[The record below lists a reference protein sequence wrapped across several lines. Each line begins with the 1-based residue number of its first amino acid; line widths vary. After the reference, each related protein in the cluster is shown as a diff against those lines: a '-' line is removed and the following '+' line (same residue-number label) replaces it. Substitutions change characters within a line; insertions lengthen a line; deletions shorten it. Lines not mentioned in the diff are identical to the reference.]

1 VTVSYEAQLDIPAGT
16 NVVVVYDS
24 VPSTDGFSTIGVNGL
39 GEALPTYIRSDSC
52 GIADYTPY
60 AAIGFTDVAWV
71 MDYKTWDGGGT
82 PTCTGDLNLDG
93 EVNGADLTILLGS
106 WATSDPIADLNG
118 DGTVGGADLTIILSA
133 WGDCDTP

>member
-1 VTVSYEAQLDIPAGT
+1 
-16 NVVVVYDS
+16 
-24 VPSTDGFSTIGVNGL
+24 
-39 GEALPTYIRSDSC
+39 
-52 GIADYTPY
+52 
-60 AAIGFTDVAWV
+60 